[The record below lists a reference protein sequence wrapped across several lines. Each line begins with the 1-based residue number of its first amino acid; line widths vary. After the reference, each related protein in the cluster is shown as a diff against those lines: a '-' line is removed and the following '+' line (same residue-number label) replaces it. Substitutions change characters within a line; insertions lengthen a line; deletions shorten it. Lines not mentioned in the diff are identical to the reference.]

1 MNERD
6 VSLVSEWNYFV
17 SSENYN
23 LIEKCLKLAQILE
36 YPELEISKETE
47 KIKEL
52 GISFRNRITES
63 KNPTYVISLLNEFL
77 FDVEKFQ
84 GDLDDYYN
92 PKNNYLNYIL
102 EEKLGIPITLC
113 ILYTEI
119 AKYAD
124 LDLRIV
130 GFPSHVIVK
139 YGEDMILDPF
149 NRGRLL
155 ELEDLQ
161 EILYQNYGDS
171 VEFKA
176 EYLNQISDKKII
188 IRMLRNLK
196 NSYTDSFA
204 YEMAR
209 LCNKMILGIIPD
221 SPDEIRD
228 LGILEEKVKNYDDAI
243 KFLNKYLEMEPNAED
258 ADFVLELIREIRD
271 KINQ

>member
-1 MNERD
+1 MNEREF
-6 VSLVSEWNYFV
+6 SLVSEWNSFV
-17 SSENYN
+17 NNERYN

-36 YPELEISKETE
+36 YSELDISKEID

-52 GISFRNRITES
+52 GIRFRNRITES

-77 FDVEKFQ
+77 FDVEEFQ

-92 PKNNYLNYIL
+92 PKNNFLNYIL
-102 EEKLGIPITLC
+102 DKKSGIPITLS

-119 AKYAD
+119 ARYAD
-124 LDLRIV
+124 LDLKIV

-139 YGEDMILDPF
+139 YGEEIILDPF

-155 ELEDLQ
+155 QLDDLQ

-171 VEFKA
+171 VEFEA
-176 EYLNQISDKKII
+176 EYLNQIPDEKII

-204 YEMAR
+204 YEMASM
-209 LCNKMILGIIPD
+209 CNKMILGIIPD
-221 SPDEIRD
+221 SSDEIRD
-228 LGILEEKVKNYDDAI
+228 MGILEEKLENHDDAI

-258 ADFVLELIREIRD
+258 VDFVLELIREIRD
-271 KINQ
+271 KISQ

>member
-1 MNERD
+1 MNEKEI
-6 VSLVSEWNYFV
+6 SLVSEWKSFV
-17 SSENYN
+17 NSENYN
-23 LIEKCLKLAQILE
+23 LMEKCLKLVQILE
-36 YPELEISKETE
+36 YPELDISKEIE

-52 GISFRNRITES
+52 GITFRNRITES

-77 FDVEKFQ
+77 FDVEGFQ

-92 PKNNYLNYIL
+92 PKNNFLSYVL
-102 EEKLGIPITLC
+102 EEKSGIPITLC

-119 AKYAD
+119 AKYGN
-124 LDLRIV
+124 LDLKIV

-139 YGEDMILDPF
+139 YGEEMILDPF
-149 NRGRLL
+149 NGGRLL

-171 VEFKA
+171 VEFEA
-176 EYLNQISDKKII
+176 GYLNQISNEKII

-204 YEMAR
+204 YEMASISNR
-209 LCNKMILGIIPD
+209 MILEIIPN

-228 LGILEEKVKNYDDAI
+228 MGILEEKLQKYDSAI

-258 ADFVLELIREIRD
+258 VDFVLELIREIRD

>member
-1 MNERD
+1 MNERE
-6 VSLVSEWNYFV
+6 VSLVSEWNSFV
-17 SSENYN
+17 NSENYN

-36 YPELEISKETE
+36 YPKLDISKEVE

-52 GISFRNRITES
+52 GLMFRNRITEL

-77 FDVEKFQ
+77 FESEEFQ

-92 PKNNYLNYIL
+92 PKNNFLNYIL
-102 EEKLGIPITLC
+102 EKKSGIPITLC

-119 AKYAD
+119 AKYAN
-124 LDLRIV
+124 LDLKIV

-139 YGEDMILDPF
+139 YGEEMILDPF

-161 EILYQNYGDS
+161 EILYQNYGDN
-171 VEFKA
+171 VEFEA
-176 EYLNQISDKKII
+176 EYLNQISDEKII

-196 NSYTDSFA
+196 NSYTDSFG
-204 YEMAR
+204 YEMASM
-209 LCNKMILGIIPD
+209 CNKMILGILPN

-228 LGILEEKVKNYDDAI
+228 MGILEEKLENYDDSI

-258 ADFVLELIREIRD
+258 VDFVLELIRQIRD

>member
-176 EYLNQISDKKII
+176 EYLNQISDEKII

>member
-1 MNERD
+1 M
-6 VSLVSEWNYFV
+6 SEENFSIIPDWNSFV
-17 SSENYN
+17 KNENYN

-36 YPELEISKETE
+36 YPKLDILEELE
-47 KIKEL
+47 KIKKL
-52 GISFRNRITES
+52 GLDFGNRITES

-77 FDVEKFQ
+77 FDVEEFQ

-92 PKNNYLNYIL
+92 PKNNFLNYVL
-102 EEKLGIPITLC
+102 HERSGIPITLC
-113 ILYTEI
+113 ILYAEI
-119 AKYAD
+119 AKYAN
-124 LDLRIV
+124 LDLKIV

-139 YGEDMILDPF
+139 YEEEMILDPF

-171 VEFKA
+171 VEFEA
-176 EYLNQISDKKII
+176 EYLNQVSDEKII

-204 YEMAR
+204 YEMAIT
-209 LCNKMILGIIPD
+209 CNKMILEIAI
-221 SPDEIRD
+221 SSEEIRD
-228 LGILEEKVKNYDDAI
+228 LGVLEEKVQNYDDAI
-243 KFLNKYLEMEPNAED
+243 KFLNRYLEMEPNAED
-258 ADFVLELIREIRD
+258 VDFVLELIRGIRE

>member
-1 MNERD
+1 MNDRES
-6 VSLVSEWNYFV
+6 SLVLEWNTFV
-17 SSENYN
+17 NNKNYN
-23 LIEKCLKLAQILE
+23 LIEKSLKLAQVLE
-36 YPELEISKETE
+36 YPELDISEEIE
-47 KIKEL
+47 KIREI

-77 FDVEKFQ
+77 FDIEGFQ

-92 PKNNYLNYIL
+92 PKNNFLNYTL
-102 EEKLGIPITLC
+102 KEKSGIPITLC

-124 LDLRIV
+124 LGLKIV

-139 YGEDMILDPF
+139 YEEEMILDPF

-155 ELEDLQ
+155 ELDDLQ
-161 EILYQNYGDS
+161 DILYQNYGDT
-171 VEFKA
+171 VEFEA
-176 EYLNQISDKKII
+176 EYLNQISDEKII

-204 YEMAR
+204 YDMAII
-209 LCNKMILGIIPD
+209 CNEMILGLVPD

-228 LGILEEKVKNYDDAI
+228 GGILEEKVGNHLRAEI
-243 KFLNKYLEMEPNAED
+243 LLNKYLEMEPNAED
-258 ADFVLELIREIRD
+258 VDFILELIKEIRN

>member
-1 MNERD
+1 MNEREI
-6 VSLVSEWNYFV
+6 SLVSEWNSFV
-17 SSENYN
+17 NSENYN

-36 YPELEISKETE
+36 YPELSISKELE
-47 KIKEL
+47 RIKEI
-52 GISFRNRITES
+52 GINFRNRITES

-77 FDVEKFQ
+77 FDVEKFN

-92 PKNNYLNYIL
+92 PKNNFLNYIL
-102 EEKLGIPITLC
+102 DRKSGIPITLC

-124 LDLRIV
+124 LDLKIV

-139 YGEDMILDPF
+139 YGEEMILDPF

-161 EILYQNYGDS
+161 EILYENYGDS
-171 VEFKA
+171 VEFEA
-176 EYLNQISDKKII
+176 EYLNQISGEKII

-204 YEMAR
+204 YEMASM
-209 LCNKMILGIIPD
+209 CNMMIL
-221 SPDEIRD
+221 EI
-228 LGILEEKVKNYDDAI
+228 
-243 KFLNKYLEMEPNAED
+243 MPN
-258 ADFVLELIREIRD
+258 
-271 KINQ
+271 

>member
-1 MNERD
+1 MNEREI
-6 VSLVSEWNYFV
+6 SLVSEWNSFV
-17 SSENYN
+17 NSEKYN

-36 YPELEISKETE
+36 YPELDISKKIEE
-47 KIKEL
+47 IKEL
-52 GISFRNRITES
+52 GLIFKNRIIET
-63 KNPTYVISLLNEFL
+63 KNPTYMISLLNEFL

-92 PKNNYLNYIL
+92 PKNNFLNYVL
-102 EEKLGIPITLC
+102 EQKSGIPITLC

-119 AKYAD
+119 AKYAN
-124 LDLRIV
+124 LDLKIV

-139 YGEDMILDPF
+139 YKEEIIVDPF

-155 ELEDLQ
+155 ELDDLQ

-171 VEFKA
+171 VEFEA
-176 EYLNQISDKKII
+176 EYLNQISNEKII

-204 YEMAR
+204 YEMAKI
-209 LCNKMILGIIPD
+209 CNRMILGIIPE

-228 LGILEEKVKNYDDAI
+228 MGILEEKTKNYDDAI
-243 KFLNKYLEMEPNAED
+243 KYLNKYLEMEPNAED
-258 ADFVLELIREIRD
+258 VDFVLELIRTTRE